1 MTNRFIIALLL
12 LLLLTTYKSENLSL
26 IAKFNI
32 KKINIENNFIL
43 NDKEIQKDLI
53 SLYNT
58 NLIFLNT
65 SSIKNILIANS
76 FIEKF
81 EIKKIYPNKLI
92 IKIFEKKPIAIL
104 QIKKEKYYINKNIDL
119 IDYRD
124 LDIYK
129 NLPVIFGNKE
139 NFENLYSVLKEIN
152 FPFSLVKEFYLYES
166 KRWDLEIIGN
176 KIIKLPT
183 KNYIKS
189 LENFMTL
196 RSDNSFD
203 KYQSFD
209 YRINNQLILK

>member
-81 EIKKIYPNKLI
+81 EIKKLP
-92 IKIFEKKPIAIL
+92 F
-104 QIKKEKYYINKNIDL
+104 YIQ
-119 IDYRD
+119 
-124 LDIYK
+124 
-129 NLPVIFGNKE
+129 
-139 NFENLYSVLKEIN
+139 ENLNNFKEWI
-152 FPFSLVKEFYLYES
+152 
-166 KRWDLEIIGN
+166 D
-176 KIIKLPT
+176 
-183 KNYIKS
+183 
-189 LENFMTL
+189 
-196 RSDNSFD
+196 
-203 KYQSFD
+203 
-209 YRINNQLILK
+209 